1 VEGALVHAPSLTTN
15 TFVGEVAIY
24 TNILT
29 EFGAGQLWAPNYPNG
44 LHLIACPDPIGGP
57 ISSMFTNVVGR
68 SAAAGESVRIL
79 DETTQAYIT
88 ATFDGSSWDNDP
100 NLAVAHAAW
109 FNLGPTAAS
118 VPEPSS
124 LAFVGLAT
132 FSALIAR
139 RRRS

>member
-1 VEGALVHAPSLTTN
+1 MEGALVHAPSLTTN

-57 ISSMFTNVVGR
+57 ISSMFANVVGR

-88 ATFDGSSWDNDP
+88 ATFTALAGTMIRTWPSRMLRGST
-100 NLAVAHAAW
+100 LARP
-109 FNLGPTAAS
+109 LR
-118 VPEPSS
+118 
-124 LAFVGLAT
+124 AFLNRPA
-132 FSALIAR
+132 
-139 RRRS
+139 